1 MNDDIYNYANEDTK
15 KNDNIINTKK
25 KKKYINKKL
34 LQSMAIIKSKL
45 KSSILGSV
53 KSYIMSLY
61 YYHSTLNKFDINN
74 ILSPTY
80 FFNKE
85 ISSENKDEVNNI
97 INTFLYMTYRTGLIN
112 MKTIKSGNYT
122 SDCGW
127 GCMVRCSQMI
137 LSKAFIEK
145 KIFDLKQ
152 KNINVDDIMIK
163 KIREEVLALFNDNY
177 LKVEEIKNH
186 PDYKYFWE
194 VYEEF
199 AKEDTTYEPVLKIV
213 PPYSIH
219 ILSKI
224 GDCAGVFTSDM
235 NMIYVFTNI
244 NSDIFNDINIISF
257 CVGIVNT
264 DKLFSQ
270 FCEPCG
276 YGSNNVNNSDIITY
290 EGRNY
295 IFKKGGLIFIS
306 FRWGTD
312 LLDPKYYNI
321 IPKIF
326 ATFRNNFG
334 MIGGNRKR
342 GYYFIGIQG
351 KEQLIIADPHF
362 AQETHHNSEEY
373 FETYHAKDLY
383 LFDVKEM
390 RCQFS
395 LCIGAYNAQQ
405 FKEFLE
411 DAESFQT
418 NYNNLVKLE

>member
-1 MNDDIYNYANEDTK
+1 MNEDIYDYAIEDTQQ
-15 KNDNIINTKK
+15 NNNINNTKK

-53 KSYIMSLY
+53 KCYIRSLY

-74 ILSPTY
+74 TLLPIYL
-80 FFNKE
+80 FNKE
-85 ISSENKDEVNNI
+85 ISSKNQNEVNNI
-97 INTFLYMTYRTGLIN
+97 INTFLYMTYRTGFVN
-112 MKTIKSGNYT
+112 MKTIKAGNYT

-145 KIFDLKQ
+145 KIFDLNQ

-177 LKVEEIKNH
+177 LKVEETKTH

-199 AKEDTTYEPVLKIV
+199 TKEEPSYASVLKIV

-264 DKLFSQ
+264 KKLFSE
-270 FCEPCG
+270 FCEPCD
-276 YGSNNVNNSDIITY
+276 YDSTNVINPDIITFR
-290 EGRNY
+290 ENNY

-312 LLDPKYYNI
+312 LLDTKYYYF
-321 IPKIF
+321 IPLIF
-326 ATFRNNFG
+326 SKFRNNFG

-351 KEQLIIADPHF
+351 SDQLIIADPHF
-362 AQETHHNSEEY
+362 AQETHHNSEDY
-373 FETYHAKDLY
+373 FETYHVKDLY
-383 LFDVKEM
+383 LFDIKEM

-405 FKEFLE
+405 LKEFLE
-411 DAESFQT
+411 DAEWFQ
-418 NYNNLVKLE
+418 NNFHIVKLE